1 MKIHNTSIS
10 KLRKAMMKKLFM
22 TTSLILAS
30 GHLFANTMVDM
41 KTSMGNI
48 EIELFDDKAPISAKN
63 FESYVKSN
71 FYTGTIFHRVIPGFM
86 VQGGGLEANMVEKS
100 TKAPIV
106 NEASNGLKNS
116 RGTLAM
122 ARTSDPNSASSQ
134 FFINVADNN
143 FLNKSAMDAGYA
155 VFGKV
160 TKGMDIVDKI
170 VSVPTGNYGMHQNVP
185 KQPVKIISVQIKN
198 KK

>member
-1 MKIHNTSIS
+1 MSIS
-10 KLRKAMMKKLFM
+10 KLRRAMMKKLLI
-22 TTSLILAS
+22 TTGLILAS
-30 GHLFANTMVDM
+30 SHLFANTMVEM

-71 FYTGTIFHRVIPGFM
+71 FYAGTIFHRVIPGFM

-100 TKAPIV
+100 TRAPIV
-106 NEASNGLKNS
+106 NEAGNGLKNT

-160 TKGMDIVDKI
+160 TQGMDVVDKI

-185 KQPVKIISVQIKN
+185 KQPVKIVSVQIKN

>member
-1 MKIHNTSIS
+1 
-10 KLRKAMMKKLFM
+10 MMKKLLI
-22 TTSLILAS
+22 TTGLILAS
-30 GHLFANTMVDM
+30 SHLFANTMVEM

-71 FYTGTIFHRVIPGFM
+71 FYAGTIFHRVIPGFM

-100 TKAPIV
+100 TRAPIV
-106 NEASNGLKNS
+106 NEAGNGLKNT

-160 TKGMDIVDKI
+160 TKGMDVVDKI

-185 KQPVKIISVQIKN
+185 KQPVKIVSVQIKN

>member
-1 MKIHNTSIS
+1 
-10 KLRKAMMKKLFM
+10 MKKLLI
-22 TTSLILAS
+22 TTSLLLAS
-30 GHLFANTMVDM
+30 SHLFANTMVDM

-48 EIELFDDKAPISAKN
+48 EIELYDDKAPISAKN

-71 FYTGTIFHRVIPGFM
+71 FYAGTIFHRVIPGFM
-86 VQGGGLEANMVEKS
+86 VQGGGLDVNMIEKT
-100 TKAPIV
+100 TKAPIS
-106 NEASNGLKNS
+106 NEANNGLKNT

-122 ARTSDPNSASSQ
+122 ARTSDPNSATSQ
-134 FFINVADNN
+134 FFINVADNT
-143 FLNKSAMDAGYA
+143 FLNRSQMDAGYA

-185 KQPVKIISVQIKN
+185 KQPIKIMSVQIKTKN
-198 KK
+198 KKQSRDMNKIFLL